1 MKLPGNRDKKII
13 DGTHRIVFYLLPLL
27 GLAFLLW
34 YIKNA
39 ACDVVY
45 SDYIRLVNSYLP
57 DVFNPEKFFVADVL
71 TRIPINYLSR
81 IINVKFFGFSITFD
95 RVLGAVSVSL
105 AAWCFAAYSRQL
117 KINIKW
123 FITFMIVMF
132 SLNKWEMLTNGSGWS
147 HFFAFACFYYHQ
159 ILFDRYYRG
168 QERKWDK
175 TILMLLPWLIILGTA
190 GPYCAIY
197 AVVMILASGAAAFM
211 DTGEKRK
218 QYVIFLICTLIPLL
232 LYILSNSFAVE
243 EHAGAT
249 GRSLGEILKDFP
261 TFPIRFILKSLAG
274 MMVGGE
280 ELQQWIANGC
290 ISNKIIYL
298 LGVILMVGYLWS
310 LWLNISLGI
319 YKKTFFPLILLVSG
333 GANHLLIFLS
343 RYIFEKE
350 DYALS
355 SRYALQFQVGVLGIL
370 LTFALASQIR
380 RKRINGGLV
389 KRTVPVLET
398 VFCIAILIGN
408 GYTTYREIQKAP
420 YREENFE
427 KMAEMAPQI
436 PFMSDQELKVA
447 GGFGTRISEES
458 HLKPKP
464 MIEIGEKPI
473 LWHIMKYYSE
483 FGYHD
488 FVICLGYKQ
497 YVVKEFFADYFLH
510 TSDVTFDLAN
520 NSMEVHNNYS
530 EPWKVTLV
538 DTGLNT
544 MTGGRV
550 KRIQPYI
557 GNEPFMLTYGD
568 GVSNVDLNEL
578 VAFHKSHGKIATI
591 TTVNLGQSKGV
602 LNIAEDNT
610 VLSFREK
617 DDNDGA
623 LINGGFMVMNP
634 EIFDYLEGDSTIFE
648 QGPMQKLAAEG
659 QMKSFYH
666 GGFWQ
671 CMDTQREMK
680 KLEELW
686 QSGKAPWKIWKD

>member
-261 TFPIRFILKSLAG
+261 Y
-274 MMVGGE
+274 
-280 ELQQWIANGC
+280 
-290 ISNKIIYL
+290 ISHPFY
-298 LGVILMVGYLWS
+298 
-310 LWLNISLGI
+310 
-319 YKKTFFPLILLVSG
+319 P
-333 GANHLLIFLS
+333 
-343 RYIFEKE
+343 
-350 DYALS
+350 
-355 SRYALQFQVGVLGIL
+355 
-370 LTFALASQIR
+370 
-380 RKRINGGLV
+380 
-389 KRTVPVLET
+389 
-398 VFCIAILIGN
+398 
-408 GYTTYREIQKAP
+408 EIP
-420 YREENFE
+420 
-427 KMAEMAPQI
+427 
-436 PFMSDQELKVA
+436 
-447 GGFGTRISEES
+447 
-458 HLKPKP
+458 
-464 MIEIGEKPI
+464 
-473 LWHIMKYYSE
+473 
-483 FGYHD
+483 
-488 FVICLGYKQ
+488 
-497 YVVKEFFADYFLH
+497 
-510 TSDVTFDLAN
+510 
-520 NSMEVHNNYS
+520 
-530 EPWKVTLV
+530 
-538 DTGLNT
+538 
-544 MTGGRV
+544 GR
-550 KRIQPYI
+550 
-557 GNEPFMLTYGD
+557 
-568 GVSNVDLNEL
+568 
-578 VAFHKSHGKIATI
+578 
-591 TTVNLGQSKGV
+591 
-602 LNIAEDNT
+602 
-610 VLSFREK
+610 
-617 DDNDGA
+617 NDG
-623 LINGGFMVMNP
+623 
-634 EIFDYLEGDSTIFE
+634 
-648 QGPMQKLAAEG
+648 
-659 QMKSFYH
+659 
-666 GGFWQ
+666 W
-671 CMDTQREMK
+671 R
-680 KLEELW
+680 
-686 QSGKAPWKIWKD
+686 